1 MSAPLEPIV
10 KHDLRLDILCCLA
23 DGESLTV
30 PQMSARTGRDERLVG
45 HHLRLLEAFCLVGKE
60 GDARGGQSFYVASL
74 DEHPDWVR
82 EAVESH
88 RQAAAG

>member
-30 PQMSARTGRDERLVG
+30 PQVSARTGREERLVR
-45 HHLRLLEAFCLVGKE
+45 HHVKLLEAFCLVKKE
-60 GDARGGQSFYVASL
+60 DDAGGGQPLYVARL

-88 RQAAAG
+88 RQASG